1 MRTIIGLMITSLV
14 FVAMA
19 CYGWM
24 HIRHTAD
31 SFNIQTAPIAE
42 DARQAETTYSEAQD
56 AHQSVTFAGPLATYF
71 GKNGPV
77 PVEKIQAAA
86 YKPTA
91 SDHVG
96 GSVVGTSIPILNDK
110 FHVSVIVDLPFDV
123 PSHAATPKLRGTF
136 RSFLQVM
143 GKPTSDTD
151 ADVEFHILNDQEF
164 SNFLNGKP
172 SEALFSVDAAHN
184 QEVNASLPPTLNHP
198 ATYHMVFLNN
208 SARKKKVIQADFRID
223 F

>member
-1 MRTIIGLMITSLV
+1 MRTVVGLMITSLV
-14 FVAMA
+14 LVAMA

-31 SFNIQTAPIAE
+31 SFNIQTAPITE
-42 DARQAETTYSEAQD
+42 DARQAETSYSEPQD
-56 AHQSVTFAGPLATYF
+56 ANQSVTLAGPLAKYMS
-71 GKNGPV
+71 KQGPV
-77 PVEKIQAAA
+77 AVEKVKAVA
-86 YKPTA
+86 YKPVA

-96 GSVVGTSIPILNDK
+96 GSVVGTTIPILNDK

-123 PSHAATPKLRGTF
+123 PPHAATPQLRGNF
-136 RSFLQVM
+136 RSFFQAS

-151 ADVEFHILNDQEF
+151 ADVEFHVLNDQEF

-172 SEALFSVDAAHN
+172 SEALFSADATHN
-184 QEVNASLPPTLNHP
+184 QAVNASLPPTLNQS
-198 ATYHMVFLNN
+198 ATYHLVFLNE
-208 SARKKKVIQADFRID
+208 SRKKKVVQADFHVD

>member
-1 MRTIIGLMITSLV
+1 MRTVIGLMITSLV
-14 FVAMA
+14 LVAMA
-19 CYGWM
+19 SYGWR

-31 SFNIQTAPIAE
+31 SFNTQSAPITE
-42 DARQAETTYSEAQD
+42 DARQAETSYSEAQD
-56 AHQSVTFAGPLATYF
+56 ANSSVTMAGPLAKYMS
-71 GKNGPV
+71 KQGPV
-77 PVEKIQAAA
+77 AVEKVQAIA
-86 YKPTA
+86 YKPVA

-110 FHVSVIVDLPFDV
+110 FHVSVIVDLPFHV
-123 PSHAATPKLRGTF
+123 PPHAATPQLRGNF
-136 RSFLQVM
+136 RSFFQAG

-151 ADVEFHILNDQEF
+151 ADVEFHVLNDEEF

-172 SEALFSVDAAHN
+172 SEALFSADATHN

-198 ATYHMVFLNN
+198 ATYHLVFLNE
-208 SARKKKVIQADFRID
+208 SRTKKVVQADFLVD

>member
-1 MRTIIGLMITSLV
+1 MRTVVGLMITSLV
-14 FVAMA
+14 LVAMA

-31 SFNIQTAPIAE
+31 SFNIQTAPITE
-42 DARQAETTYSEAQD
+42 DARQAETSYSEPQD
-56 AHQSVTFAGPLATYF
+56 ANQSVTLAGPLAKYMS
-71 GKNGPV
+71 KQGPV
-77 PVEKIQAAA
+77 AVEKVKAVA
-86 YKPTA
+86 YKPVA

-123 PSHAATPKLRGTF
+123 PPHAATPQLRGNF
-136 RSFLQVM
+136 RSFFQAS

-151 ADVEFHILNDQEF
+151 ADVEFHVLNDQEF

-172 SEALFSVDAAHN
+172 SEALFSAAATHN
-184 QEVNASLPPTLNHP
+184 QAVNASLPPTLNQS
-198 ATYHMVFLNN
+198 ATYHLVFLNE
-208 SARKKKVIQADFRID
+208 SRKKKVVQADFHVD